1 MMDWEVSKSIENKT
15 ARNSY
20 QAAIEDLSRGV
31 HSKKGSM
38 EWEAIEHLE
47 NFSMDLIAI
56 EKLSRMR

>member
-1 MMDWEVSKSIENKT
+1 MMDWEVSRSIENKNV
-15 ARNSY
+15 RNSY
-20 QAAIEDLSRGV
+20 QAAIEDLSRGA

-38 EWEAIEHLE
+38 DWEAIEHLE